1 MIITD
6 LRTELEKCRVLQR
19 KILIFSERIENINSM
34 LYSSRGQIISD
45 MPRGNGGAAT
55 GKTDD
60 LIDKRNRYMTI
71 ISEAKNDL
79 VCQQGR
85 LEQAFLDCNLNTD
98 EIRLLRLRFFF
109 DNPWKKCS
117 RILTSET
124 KTDWNTNRCF
134 RTYRKILSKF
144 NKNN

>member
-6 LRTELEKCRVLQR
+6 LRTELERCRKLQQE
-19 KILIFSERIENINSM
+19 ILILSERIENINSM
-34 LYSSRGQIISD
+34 RYSSRGQIISD

-79 VCQQGR
+79 VCQQAR
-85 LEQAFLDCNLNTD
+85 LEQAFLD
-98 EIRLLRLRFFF
+98 
-109 DNPWKKCS
+109 
-117 RILTSET
+117 
-124 KTDWNTNRCF
+124 
-134 RTYRKILSKF
+134 
-144 NKNN
+144 